1 MLARVVLIG
10 TGGTIASRHASKL
23 RRTAASQCGE
33 EVLAQVSQ
41 LVEVAAIEVD
51 DFATWN
57 SATRVTVRDHGLG
70 CLPGAAQIVNVRGG
84 GKRKIAGGR
93 KP

>member
-10 TGGTIASRHASKL
+10 TGGTNASRHAAKL
-23 RRTAASQCGE
+23 RRTAASQGGE

-51 DFATWN
+51 DFA
-57 SATRVTVRDHGLG
+57 
-70 CLPGAAQIVNVRGG
+70 I
-84 GKRKIAGGR
+84 
-93 KP
+93 